1 MMINKEKK
9 EKPIKISAIDEDI
22 LTVFGGRELYGL
34 EILDELNLGRPSEL
48 GFGSLYPGLNR
59 LEKKG
64 LISCRWGNED
74 EVSGG
79 ARRKYYKITALG
91 ASTLNQVQQYRISLA
106 KRAAQNLFTAFWRFW
121 AYV

>member
-1 MMINKEKK
+1 MSNKQKK

-64 LISCRWGNED
+64 LISWRWGNED
-74 EVSGG
+74 EVTGG
-79 ARRKYYKITALG
+79 ARRKYYKITAIG
-91 ASTLNQVQQYRISLA
+91 VSTLRNVQQYRISLA
-106 KRAAQNLFTAFWRFW
+106 TRAMENLFTAFWRLW
-121 AYV
+121 LYV